1 MNDIKAVLF
10 DLDGTLLD
18 SMYVWQ
24 YVDEEF
30 LRRRGITPPD
40 DYGRQCSHRSF
51 YETALYTID
60 LFNLPET
67 PEQLMQEWTDLAIDE
82 YRHNVKL
89 KPFARE
95 TVELALKNGYKTA
108 VCTVFGKG
116 KQYPDIYLDT
126 AKTLG
131 VPPENCIM
139 LDDVSASLKAAR
151 QAGMMTIGIIE
162 PLSSQSP
169 EEMELYSDKLVKE
182 LDKDIFTF

>member
-1 MNDIKAVLF
+1 MKRKAAQRFVL
-10 DLDGTLLD
+10 
-18 SMYVWQ
+18 SAEAVWRER
-24 YVDEEF
+24 DDTAAR
-30 LRRRGITPPD
+30 LRRRGDAGCNGLGAATGRAERD
-40 DYGRQCSHRSF
+40 DRR
-51 YETALYTID
+51 A
-60 LFNLPET
+60 
-67 PEQLMQEWTDLAIDE
+67 A
-82 YRHNVKL
+82 
-89 KPFARE
+89 A
-95 TVELALKNGYKTA
+95 
-108 VCTVFGKG
+108 VFGKG

>member
-1 MNDIKAVLF
+1 MF
-10 DLDGTLLD
+10 
-18 SMYVWQ
+18 
-24 YVDEEF
+24 
-30 LRRRGITPPD
+30 
-40 DYGRQCSHRSF
+40 
-51 YETALYTID
+51 ETINSA
-60 LFNLPET
+60 
-67 PEQLMQEWTDLAIDE
+67 A
-82 YRHNVKL
+82 
-89 KPFARE
+89 
-95 TVELALKNGYKTA
+95 
-108 VCTVFGKG
+108 VFGKG

-169 EEMELYSDKLVKE
+169 EEMELYSDKLVKQ